1 MDKLINDIMS
11 RKLLVPRLFSFT
23 KTGSC
28 SISRAGMWTLDR
40 LRFRLGSH
48 VCECAGVSALT
59 VRTYSVKANI
69 QTEKKMR
76 RGISG
81 QPVLILNHQHRGQN
95 QSRCDS
101 ITNEGQITGMSGRQR
116 RGGGEGRASQPGGR
130 REDEIWRRGWGEET
144 GGGFGREA
152 NLRRRGLPL
161 MKGRWRRRGH
171 CGAAPQPSCNWGG
184 EERRSDVN
192 TEPSPS
198 SHHSGLWHER

>member
-1 MDKLINDIMS
+1 MDIFVHSYSLHPARCSCPNVSQLALASATLASAQTGNDLHQRCGDVEVVEDGRRSITPWKTYLLNAQSGLQYKINSLWNFLTRLDKLINDIMS

-28 SISRAGMWTLDR
+28 RWDCSISRAGMWTLDR

-48 VCECAGVSALT
+48 ACECAGVSALT

-69 QTEKKMR
+69 QTEKKVR

-101 ITNEGQITGMSGRQR
+101 ITNEGQITGM
-116 RGGGEGRASQPGGR
+116 
-130 REDEIWRRGWGEET
+130 
-144 GGGFGREA
+144 
-152 NLRRRGLPL
+152 
-161 MKGRWRRRGH
+161 
-171 CGAAPQPSCNWGG
+171 
-184 EERRSDVN
+184 
-192 TEPSPS
+192 
-198 SHHSGLWHER
+198 

>member
-1 MDKLINDIMS
+1 MISWVESCLYLVFFPSQRLDPAGETAVSRGRGCGLWTGWDSDSGHMS
-11 RKLLVPRLFSFT
+11 VNV
-23 KTGSC
+23 
-28 SISRAGMWTLDR
+28 D
-40 LRFRLGSH
+40 
-48 VCECAGVSALT
+48 VSALT

-184 EERRSDVN
+184 EER
-192 TEPSPS
+192 
-198 SHHSGLWHER
+198 GLM